1 MGRPSATPTEEQRWR
16 SEGGLG
22 RRLPDLAAALAVSQG
37 LVGERASER
46 RKELS
51 ATKKDRVNHCLT
63 ICENIVAQSL
73 RNSPEFQK
81 LLGIAMELFLLC
93 SDDAESDV
101 RMVADECLNRALM
114 DSNLPRLQLELYKE
128 IKKNGAFRSLR
139 AALWRFAELAHLVR
153 PQKCRPY
160 LVNLLPCLTRT
171 SKRPEESVQETLA
184 AAIPK
189 IMAAFGSFANDNE
202 IKVLLKAF
210 IANLKSSS
218 PTIRRTAASSAVSI
232 CQHSRRTQYFY
243 SWLLNVLLGLLVPVE
258 EEHSALLILGV
269 LLTLRYLVPLLQQQ
283 VKDTSLK
290 GSFGVTQKEM
300 EVSPSTEQ
308 LVQIYEMTLH
318 YTQHQDHN
326 VVTGALE
333 LLQQLL
339 RTPPPELLQALTAA
353 GGIAQLTA
361 ARAESRGRSRSGSIA
376 ELLASV
382 KGELAVELAVELA
395 AASGLSTPGSTSSAA
410 DSGDIITEQPRPQH
424 TLQPD
429 SVELTGCDPTG
440 VAPDRDEE
448 DILSH
453 SASQISAIPSD
464 PALDPNDGTQASSPI
479 SDSSQTTT
487 EGPDSAVTPSDGSEI
502 VLDGA
507 DSQFPGPGEP
517 QDEDDAG
524 AVSGMLPAEAA
535 EALGSSSLALQPARL
550 AEGAGHSR
558 QASDGSAGELAS
570 REETAELADQEN
582 KPCRIKGDIGQATD
596 AGSAPLVHCVRL
608 LSASFLLTGER
619 NVLFMWQVKVCG
631 FDTTAPRFL
640 AALVPDREVRVSVK
654 ALALSCVGAAVALHP
669 ESFFSKLYKVPLDSS
684 EFPEEQYVSD
694 VLSYIDHGDPQ
705 VRGATAVLC
714 GTLVCAILSKSRFQ
728 VADWIAPVR
737 ALTGNAFSLADCI
750 PLLQKTLKDE
760 SSVTCKLAC
769 AAVRHCVMSL
779 CSSSYSELGVQLITD
794 VMTLRNSSYWL
805 VRTELLETLAEI
817 DFRLVSFLEAKAEH
831 LHRGAHHYTGRLRL
845 QERVLGDVVIHLL
858 GDEDPRVRHVAAA
871 SLARLV
877 PKLFYKCDQ
886 GQADP
891 VVAVARDQSSVYLK
905 LLMHETPPPSHF
917 SVSTITRIYRGYNL
931 LPSITDVTME
941 NNLSRVVAAVS
952 HELITSTTRALTLG
966 CCEALCLLSTAFPVC
981 VWSLGWHCGYVSS
994 STSVRRR
1001 GPSVVVKVSFF
1012 CLAQPLSLLGDGL
1025 TELSLCT
1032 GSHVGARERPQTVCS
1047 DFSRDCLARLCRVP
1061 PLSASDEARK
1071 SCTVGMA
1078 TMILTLLSSA
1088 WFPLDLSAHQDAL
1101 ILAGNLLAASAP
1113 RSLRSSWASEDETS
1127 QAAARQEE
1135 VWPALGDRS
1144 LVPMVEQLFSHL
1156 LKVINICAHVL
1167 DDVTPGPATKAALPS
1182 LTNPPSL
1189 SPIRRKGK
1197 EREPGEQTSMPAS
1210 PKKGSEASPGGPAAG
1225 RPSEASGPVAAS
1237 KSSSLGSFCHL
1248 PSYLKLHDVL
1258 KATHANYKVTLDLQN
1273 SSEKFGGFLR
1283 SALDVLSQLLELATL
1298 QDVGKC
1304 VEEILGYLRS
1314 CFSREPTMA
1323 TVCVQ
1328 QVRACCLSAAVAP
1341 RRARALSAAR
1351 PSARLLRLLKTL
1363 FGTNLASQFD
1373 GSSSHPGKSQGRA
1386 QRLGSSS
1393 ARPGLYH
1400 YCFMAPYTH
1409 FTQALADASLR
1420 NMVQAERDHDPS
1432 GWFDVLQK
1440 ASTQLKTNLSGAAK
1454 SRADKNAI
1462 HSHIRLFEPL
1472 VIKALKQYTTTTSA
1486 RLQRQVLDLLAQLVQ
1501 LRVNYCL
1508 LDSDQVF
1515 IGFVLKQFE
1524 YIEVGQFRE
1533 SEAIIPNI
1541 FFFLVLLSYE
1551 RYHSKQIIGIPKV
1564 IQLCDGI
1571 MASGRKAVTHA
1582 IPALQPIVHDL
1593 FVLRGASKA
1602 DAGKELETQK
1612 EVVVSMLLRL
1622 IQYHQVVEMLILVL
1636 QQCHKENEDKWKR
1649 LSRQI
1654 ADIVLPMLA
1663 RQQMHIDSHEAL
1675 GVLNT
1680 LFEILAPSSLRPVD
1694 MLLRSMFVTP
1704 DSMASVSAVQLWV
1717 SGILAIL
1724 RVLISQSTED
1734 IVLSRIQELA
1744 LSPHLVSCPAI
1755 SRLRGGDGSP
1765 GPEEHADGGPGRNLP
1780 EETFSRAAWGAPIP
1794 FKQVPTPEALA
1805 WVIRTLRAV
1814 ALTEHG
1820 LACAPPVMPEG
1831 AHGGCLPAGSACSAR
1846 PRSPLPHH
1854 GPRTP
1859 HPPLP
1864 SLACRFLLQLVG
1876 ILLED
1881 IVTKQLKVELSE
1893 QQHTFYCQELGT
1905 LLMCLIHIFK
1915 SGMFRRITAAAT
1927 RLFTAE
1933 GTDSSFYGLE
1943 SLNARVCSMV
1953 PTHPALVLLWCQIL
1967 LLVSHTDY
1975 RWWAEV
1981 QQTPRRRSLSS
1992 TKSLSPRLSGGQED
2006 ADVASRLGMCSREIV
2021 RRGALILFCDYVCQ
2035 NLHDSEHLTWLVVN
2049 HVQDLISLS
2058 HEPPVQDFIS
2068 AVHRSAA
2075 ASGLFLQAIQS
2086 RCENLA
2092 APTTLKKTLQCLE
2105 GIHLS
2110 QSGAVL
2116 TLYVD
2121 KLLRTPFRVLA
2132 RMVDTLACRR
2142 VEMLLAANLQSS
2154 AAQLPV
2160 EELSRIQE
2168 HLQSSG
2174 LAQRHQRLCSLLDR
2188 LRLATAP
2195 GSRGPSPPLTSHP
2208 LDGDGP
2214 LALETVTPDK
2224 DWYLRLVR
2232 SQCWT
2237 RSDSA
2242 LLEGAE
2248 LLSRLPP
2255 GDMSAFMLDSEF
2267 NLSLLTPCLGLGL
2280 REIACGQ
2287 PSPLFEAARLVTLER
2302 VQGLV
2307 QQLPA
2312 AHRVLQPGL
2321 PAEPTAYWGKLSRL
2335 FGDAVLYRSL
2345 TTLARALAQ
2354 YLLALSK
2361 VPSHLHLP
2369 PDKEKDTVQFVVM
2382 ALEALAWRL
2391 AHEQIP
2397 LSLDL
2402 QAGLDCC
2409 CLALQL
2415 PSLWS
2420 TLSSPALVTQ
2430 ACSLIHCVRFLLE
2443 ALVVQPGD
2451 QLLGPERR
2459 TDAPKAS
2466 RDSRAGLNTQT
2477 PRYLAVAC
2485 GMVAEMVEA
2494 LPSVLALGHQRNSS
2508 VPAFLTPVLRN
2519 IVVSLARLPFV
2530 NSYTRVP
2537 PLVWRLGWSPK
2548 PGGDFGTVFPEI
2560 PVEFLQEKEVLREF
2574 ICRVNTLGWT
2584 SRTQFEETWATLLGV
2599 LVTQPLVMEQEE
2611 SPPEVRPVGRAS
2623 AAPTAAASPLNAGC
2637 CPGAGPVP
2645 GPERAFRSED
2655 TERTQINVLAVQA
2668 ITSLVLSAM
2677 AVPVAGNPAVSCLEQ
2692 QPRNK
2697 PLKALDTRFGRKL
2710 SVIRGIVEQ
2719 EIQAMVSKRENVAS
2733 HHPYQAWD
2741 PVPSLSPATTGAL
2754 ISHDR
2759 LLLQAN
2765 PERELGDMSYQ
2776 LGQPATPL
2784 RGPAFALGQ
2793 VCSAPAP
2800 SDQRVSI
2807 HSVWLGNG
2815 ITPLRE
2821 EEWGEEEEEEADVPA
2836 PASPPTSP
2844 VSSRKHRAGVD
2855 IHSCSQFLLELYS
2868 RWVLP
2873 SGAARRMPVILI
2885 SEVVRSLLVVSDLF
2899 TERSQ
2904 FETMYLTLTELR
2916 RVHPAEDEILLQYLV
2931 PATCKA
2937 AAVLGMDKAVAEP
2950 VSRLLESTLRSSHLP
2965 SKIGALHGALYV
2977 LECDLLDDTAKQ
2989 LVPALSDHLLSSLRA
3004 VAQRLFSTLV
3014 VRSCV
3019 NVHSQ
3024 QHVLVMCAAAFYL
3037 IENYPLDVGP
3047 EFSASVIQM
3056 CGAMLSASEEAT
3068 PSVVYH
3074 CVLRGL
3080 ERLLLSEQLS
3090 RLDAES
3096 LVKLSVDRVNVHSPH
3111 RSMAALGLMLTCM
3124 YTGSPS
3130 VTVLCDFVSGK
3141 EKISPGRASDPSPA
3155 APDSES
3161 VIVAMERVSVLFDR
3175 IRKGF
3180 PCEARVVARILPQFL
3195 DDFFP
3200 PQDVM
3205 NKVIGEFLSSQQPY
3219 PQFMASVVYQVFQT
3233 LHSTGQSSVV
3243 RDWVMLSLSNF
3254 TQRAP
3259 VAMAVWSLSCFF
3271 VSASTGPWVSA
3282 MYPSGPAPVWGRWG
3296 RADFQHWGRS
3306 GRSGG
3311 PSWQPCS
3318 LTPASLPHV
3327 VSRMG
3332 RLEPVDVRLFCLVA
3346 ADFYRHQI
3354 EEELDRRAFQSVFE
3368 VVAAPGNPYHRL
3380 LACLR
3385 NIHKVLPDAPPR
3397 ALCLPAPQRLRA
3409 GWPLSAPSPAGAS
3422 GMAAAE
3428 APGYLASPQAEKH
3441 RRARNWTD
3449 AEMRGLMLVWEE
3461 FFDELKQTKRNAKVY
3476 EKMASKLLEMT
3487 GERRLG
3493 EEIKIKITNMTF
3505 QYRKLKCMT
3514 DSESAP
3520 PDWPYYL
3527 AIDRILAKAPESCD
3541 GKLPDS
3547 QQPGPSTSQTEASL
3561 SPSAK
3566 SAPLYLPYNQC
3577 SYEGRL
3583 QDAGSDSSS
3592 SSLSLK
3598 FRSDERPVKKRKLQ
3612 SCHLRKRKLRLLEA
3626 MLEEQRRLSRA
3637 VEEACRE
3644 ARRVLDQQHLLQV
3657 QSLQLQERMMSL
3669 LEKIIAKSGV

>member
-1 MGRPSATPTEEQRWR
+1 
-16 SEGGLG
+16 
-22 RRLPDLAAALAVSQG
+22 
-37 LVGERASER
+37 
-46 RKELS
+46 
-51 ATKKDRVNHCLT
+51 
-63 ICENIVAQSL
+63 
-73 RNSPEFQK
+73 
-81 LLGIAMELFLLC
+81 MELFLLC

-101 RMVADECLNRALM
+101 RMVADECLNKVIKALM

-128 IKKNGAFRSLR
+128 IKKNGAPRSLR

-184 AAIPK
+184 TAIPK
-189 IMAAFGSFANDNE
+189 IMASFGNFANDNE

-218 PTIRRTAASSAVSI
+218 PTIRRTAAGSAVSI

-243 SWLLNVLLGLLVPVE
+243 TWLLNVLLGLLVPVE
-258 EEHSALLILGV
+258 DEHSTLLILGV

-290 GSFGVTQKEM
+290 GSFGVTRKEM

-308 LVQIYEMTLH
+308 LVQVYELTLR

-333 LLQQLL
+333 LLQQLF
-339 RTPPPELLQALTAA
+339 RTPPPELLQALTTA
-353 GGIAQLTA
+353 GGLGRLA
-361 ARAESRGRSRSGSIA
+361 AAKDEPSCRSRSGSIV
-376 ELLASV
+376 ELIAGGGSSCSPVLSRKQKGKVLLGEAAALEEDSESRSDSSSPAFAASV
-382 KGELAVELAVELA
+382 KGEIGGELA
-395 AASGLSTPGSTSSAA
+395 ASSGVSTPGSASSAA
-410 DSGDIITEQPRPQH
+410 DSAGHDIITEQPRSQH

-429 SVELTGCDPTG
+429 SVDLTGCDLTSAATDG
-440 VAPDRDEE
+440 DEE

-453 SASQISAIPSD
+453 SSSQISAVPSD
-464 PALDPNDGTQASSPI
+464 PAMDLNDGTQASSPI

-487 EGPDSAVTPSDGSEI
+487 EGPDSAVTPSDSSEI
-502 VLDGA
+502 VLDGP
-507 DSQFPGPGEP
+507 DGQYSGMQIGQPRDEGEEAAGLLP
-517 QDEDDAG
+517 DEDVDAFTDS
-524 AVSGMLPAEAA
+524 AV
-535 EALGSSSLALQPARL
+535 ALQQAHLLERL
-550 AEGAGHSR
+550 GHSR
-558 QASDGSAGELAS
+558 QPSDSSIDKFVS
-570 REETAELADQEN
+570 RDEATEPGDQEN
-582 KPCRIKGDIGQATD
+582 KPCRIKGDIGRSAD
-596 AGSAPLVHCVRL
+596 DDSAPLIHCVRL
-608 LSASFLLTGER
+608 LSASFLLTGEK
-619 NVLFMWQVKVCG
+619 N
-631 FDTTAPRFL
+631 
-640 AALVPDREVRVSVK
+640 ALVPDRDVRVSVK

-669 ESFFSKLYKVPLDSS
+669 ESFFSKLYKVPL
-684 EFPEEQYVSD
+684 ETTEYPEEQYVSD
-694 VLSYIDHGDPQ
+694 VLNYIDHGDPQ
-705 VRGATAVLC
+705 VRGATAILC
-714 GTLVCAILSKSRFQ
+714 GTLVYSILSRSRFHVGDW
-728 VADWIAPVR
+728 VATVR
-737 ALTGNAFSLADCI
+737 TLTGNTFSLVDCI

-769 AAVRHCVMSL
+769 TAVRHCVMSL
-779 CSSSYSELGVQLITD
+779 CSSSYSEFGLQLITD
-794 VMTLRNSSYWL
+794 VLTLRNSSYWL

-817 DFRLVSFLEAKAEH
+817 DFRLVSFLEAKAENI
-831 LHRGAHHYTGRLRL
+831 HRGAHHYTGRLKL
-845 QERVLGDVVIHLL
+845 QERVLNNVVIYLL

-871 SLARLV
+871 SL
-877 PKLFYKCDQ
+877 
-886 GQADP
+886 
-891 VVAVARDQSSVYLK
+891 
-905 LLMHETPPPSHF
+905 M
-917 SVSTITRIYRGYNL
+917 RIYRGYNL

-941 NNLSRVVAAVS
+941 NNLSRVIAAVS
-952 HELITSTTRALTLG
+952 HELITSTTRALTFG

-981 VWSLGWHCGYVSS
+981 VWSLGWHCG
-994 STSVRRR
+994 
-1001 GPSVVVKVSFF
+1001 
-1012 CLAQPLSLLGDGL
+1012 
-1025 TELSLCT
+1025 
-1032 GSHVGARERPQTVCS
+1032 
-1047 DFSRDCLARLCRVP
+1047 VP

-1113 RSLRSSWASEDETS
+1113 KSLRSSWTSEEEANP
-1127 QAAARQEE
+1127 AATKQEE
-1135 VWPALGDRS
+1135 IWPALGDRT

-1167 DDVTPGPATKAALPS
+1167 DDVAPGPAIKAALPS

-1197 EREPGEQTSMPAS
+1197 EKEPGEQASVPLS
-1210 PKKGSEASPGGPAAG
+1210 PKKGNEASPAS
-1225 RPSEASGPVAAS
+1225 RQSDTSGPVPAN
-1237 KSSSLGSFCHL
+1237 KSSSLGSFYHL

-1273 SSEKFGGFLR
+1273 STEKFGGFLR
-1283 SALDVLSQLLELATL
+1283 SALDVLSQILELATL
-1298 QDVGKC
+1298 QDIGKC
-1304 VEEILGYLRS
+1304 VEEILGYLKS
-1314 CFSREPTMA
+1314 CFSREPMMA

-1328 QVRACCLSAAVAP
+1328 Q
-1341 RRARALSAAR
+1341 
-1351 PSARLLRLLKTL
+1351 LLKTL

-1373 GSSSHPGKSQGRA
+1373 GLSSNPSKSQGRA

-1393 ARPGLYH
+1393 VRPGLYH

-1420 NMVQAERDHDPS
+1420 NMVQAEQDHDTS

-1440 ASTQLKTNLSGAAK
+1440 VSTQLKTNLTSVTK
-1454 SRADKNAI
+1454 NRADKNAI
-1462 HSHIRLFEPL
+1462 HNHIRLFEPL
-1472 VIKALKQYTTTTSA
+1472 VIKALKQYTTTTSVQ
-1486 RLQRQVLDLLAQLVQ
+1486 LQKQVLDLLAQLVQ

-1551 RYHSKQIIGIPKV
+1551 RYHSKQIIGIPKI

-1593 FVLRGASKA
+1593 FVLRGTNKA

-1622 IQYHQVVEMLILVL
+1622 IQYHQVLEMFILVL

-1654 ADIVLPMLA
+1654 ADIILPMLA
-1663 RQQMHIDSHEAL
+1663 KQQMHIDSHEAL

-1704 DSMASVSAVQLWV
+1704 DTMASVSTVQLWI

-1734 IVLSRIQELA
+1734 IVLSRIQELSF
-1744 LSPHLVSCPAI
+1744 SPYLISCPI
-1755 SRLRGGDGSP
+1755 INRLRDGDSNST
-1765 GPEEHADGGPGRNLP
+1765 PEEQGEGRQVKNLP
-1780 EETFSRAAWGAPIP
+1780 EETFS
-1794 FKQVPTPEALA
+1794 
-1805 WVIRTLRAV
+1805 
-1814 ALTEHG
+1814 
-1820 LACAPPVMPEG
+1820 
-1831 AHGGCLPAGSACSAR
+1831 
-1846 PRSPLPHH
+1846 
-1854 GPRTP
+1854 
-1859 HPPLP
+1859 
-1864 SLACRFLLQLVG
+1864 RFLLQLVG

-1881 IVTKQLKVELSE
+1881 IVTKQLKVEMSE

-1915 SGMFRRITAAAT
+1915 SGMFRRITAAAS
-1927 RLFTAE
+1927 RLFTAD
-1933 GTDSSFYGLE
+1933 GADSSFYGLE
-1943 SLNARVCSMV
+1943 SLNARVRSMV

-1981 QQTPRRRSLSS
+1981 QQTPKRRSLSS
-1992 TKSLSPRLSGGQED
+1992 TKSLCPQMSGEEED
-2006 ADVASRLGMCSREIV
+2006 SDLAAKLGMCNREIV

-2035 NLHDSEHLTWLVVN
+2035 NLHDSEHLAWLLVN
-2049 HVQDLISLS
+2049 HVQDLIGLS

-2068 AVHRSAA
+2068 AVHRNSA
-2075 ASGLFLQAIQS
+2075 ASGLFIQAIQS
-2086 RCENLA
+2086 RCENLS
-2092 APTTLKKTLQCLE
+2092 T
-2105 GIHLS
+2105 S
-2110 QSGAVL
+2110 N
-2116 TLYVD
+2116 
-2121 KLLRTPFRVLA
+2121 
-2132 RMVDTLACRR
+2132 M
-2142 VEMLLAANLQSS
+2142 
-2154 AAQLPV
+2154 AQLPV
-2160 EELSRIQE
+2160 EELNRIQE
-2168 HLQSSG
+2168 YLQNSG
-2174 LAQRHQRLCSLLDR
+2174 LAQRHQRLYSLLDR

-2195 GSRGPSPPLTSHP
+2195 GSCGPSPPVTSHP

-2214 LALETVTPDK
+2214 LALETVNPDK
-2224 DWYLRLVR
+2224 DWYIRLVK

-2248 LLSRLPP
+2248 LVNRLPP
-2255 GDMSAFMLDSEF
+2255 GDMSAFMMNSEF
-2267 NLSLLTPCLGLGL
+2267 NLSLLAPCLGLGM
-2280 REIACGQ
+2280 REISGGQ
-2287 PSPLFEAARLVTLER
+2287 KSPLFEAARVVTLDR
-2302 VQGLV
+2302 VTSMV

-2312 AHRVLQPGL
+2312 VHQVFQPFL
-2321 PAEPTAYWGKLSRL
+2321 PVEPSTYWGKVNDL

-2354 YLLALSK
+2354 YLLVFSK
-2361 VPSHLHLP
+2361 LPSHLHLP
-2369 PDKEKDTVQFVVM
+2369 PEKEKDTVKFVVM
-2382 ALEALAWRL
+2382 TLEALSWHL
-2391 AHEQIP
+2391 MHEQIP

-2415 PSLWS
+2415 PGLWS
-2420 TLSSPALVTQ
+2420 VLSSPEMVTH

-2443 ALVVQPGD
+2443 AIVVQPGD
-2451 QLLGPERR
+2451 QLLSPERR
-2459 TDAPKAS
+2459 TNTPKAA
-2466 RDSRAGLNTQT
+2466 REDEVDSNTLNPKYIT
-2477 PRYLAVAC
+2477 AAC
-2485 GMVAEMVEA
+2485 GMVAEMVES
-2494 LPSVLALGHQRNSS
+2494 LPSVLALGHKRNSS
-2508 VPAFLTPVLRN
+2508 TPAFLTSVLKN
-2519 IVVSLARLPFV
+2519 IIISLARLPLV

-2537 PLVWRLGWSPK
+2537 PLVWKLGWAPK
-2548 PGGDFGTVFPEI
+2548 PGGDFGTAFPEI
-2560 PVEFLQEKEVLREF
+2560 PVEFLQEKEVFKEF
-2574 ICRVNTLGWT
+2574 IYRINALGWT

-2611 SPPEVRPVGRAS
+2611 SPPE
-2623 AAPTAAASPLNAGC
+2623 
-2637 CPGAGPVP
+2637 
-2645 GPERAFRSED
+2645 ED

-2677 AVPVAGNPAVSCLEQ
+2677 TVPVAGNPAVSCLEQ

-2710 SVIRGIVEQ
+2710 SIIRGIVEQ
-2719 EIQAMVSKRENVAS
+2719 EIQAMVSKRENIAT
-2733 HHPYQAWD
+2733 HHLYQAWD

-2754 ISHDR
+2754 ISHDK
-2759 LLLQAN
+2759 LLLQIN
-2765 PERELGDMSYQ
+2765 PERELGNMSYK
-2776 LGQPATPL
+2776 LGQ
-2784 RGPAFALGQ
+2784 
-2793 VCSAPAP
+2793 
-2800 SDQRVSI
+2800 VSI
-2807 HSVWLGNG
+2807 HSVWLGNS

-2821 EEWGEEEEEEADVPA
+2821 EEWDEEEEEEADVPA
-2836 PASPPTSP
+2836 PSSAPTSP
-2844 VSSRKHRAGVD
+2844 VNSRKHRAGVD

-2868 RWVLP
+2868 RWILP
-2873 SGAARRMPVILI
+2873 SSSARRTPIILI

-2904 FETMYLTLTELR
+2904 FEMMYLTLTELR
-2916 RVHPAEDEILLQYLV
+2916 RVHPSEDEILVQYLV

-2965 SKIGALHGALYV
+2965 SKIGALHGVLYV

-2989 LVPALSDHLLSSLRA
+2989 LIPVISDYLLSNLKG
-3004 VAQRLFSTLV
+3004 VAH
-3014 VRSCV
+3014 CV
-3019 NVHSQ
+3019 NIHSQ
-3024 QHVLVMCAAAFYL
+3024 QHVLVMCATAFYL

-3047 EFSASVIQM
+3047 EFSASIIQM
-3056 CGAMLSASEEAT
+3056 CGVMLSGSEEST
-3068 PSVVYH
+3068 PSIIYH

-3111 RSMAALGLMLTCM
+3111 RAMAALGLMLTCM
-3124 YTGSPS
+3124 YTG
-3130 VTVLCDFVSGK
+3130 K
-3141 EKISPGRASDPSPA
+3141 EKISPGRTSDPSPA

-3205 NKVIGEFLSSQQPY
+3205 NKVIGEFLSNQQPY
-3219 PQFMASVVYQVFQT
+3219 PQFMATVVYKVFQT
-3233 LHSTGQSSVV
+3233 LHSTGQSSMV

-3271 VSASTGPWVSA
+3271 VSASTSPWVSA
-3282 MYPSGPAPVWGRWG
+3282 V
-3296 RADFQHWGRS
+3296 
-3306 GRSGG
+3306 
-3311 PSWQPCS
+3311 
-3318 LTPASLPHV
+3318 LPHV
-3327 VSRMG
+3327 ISRMG
-3332 RLEPVDVRLFCLVA
+3332 KLEQVDVNLFCLVA
-3346 ADFYRHQI
+3346 TDFYRHQI

-3368 VVAAPGNPYHRL
+3368 VVAAPGNPYHQL
-3380 LACLR
+3380 LTCLR
-3385 NIHKVLPDAPPR
+3385 NVHKV
-3397 ALCLPAPQRLRA
+3397 
-3409 GWPLSAPSPAGAS
+3409 
-3422 GMAAAE
+3422 
-3428 APGYLASPQAEKH
+3428 
-3441 RRARNWTD
+3441 
-3449 AEMRGLMLVWEE
+3449 
-3461 FFDELKQTKRNAKVY
+3461 
-3476 EKMASKLLEMT
+3476 
-3487 GERRLG
+3487 
-3493 EEIKIKITNMTF
+3493 
-3505 QYRKLKCMT
+3505 
-3514 DSESAP
+3514 
-3520 PDWPYYL
+3520 
-3527 AIDRILAKAPESCD
+3527 
-3541 GKLPDS
+3541 
-3547 QQPGPSTSQTEASL
+3547 ST
-3561 SPSAK
+3561 
-3566 SAPLYLPYNQC
+3566 C
-3577 SYEGRL
+3577 
-3583 QDAGSDSSS
+3583 
-3592 SSLSLK
+3592 
-3598 FRSDERPVKKRKLQ
+3598 
-3612 SCHLRKRKLRLLEA
+3612 
-3626 MLEEQRRLSRA
+3626 
-3637 VEEACRE
+3637 
-3644 ARRVLDQQHLLQV
+3644 
-3657 QSLQLQERMMSL
+3657 
-3669 LEKIIAKSGV
+3669 

>member
-1 MGRPSATPTEEQRWR
+1 PMPFCCPTPPPWPLEITDHFPF
-16 SEGGLG
+16 LK
-22 RRLPDLAAALAVSQG
+22 
-37 LVGERASER
+37 
-46 RKELS
+46 KELS

-101 RMVADECLNRALM
+101 RMVADECLNKVIKALM

-128 IKKNGAFRSLR
+128 IKKNGAPRSLR

-189 IMAAFGSFANDNE
+189 IMASFGNFANDNE

-218 PTIRRTAASSAVSI
+218 PTIRRTAAGSAVSI

-243 SWLLNVLLGLLVPVE
+243 TWLLNVLLGLLVPVE
-258 EEHSALLILGV
+258 DEHSTLLILGV

-290 GSFGVTQKEM
+290 GSFGVTRKEM

-308 LVQIYEMTLH
+308 LVQVYELTLH

-333 LLQQLL
+333 LLQQLF
-339 RTPPPELLQALTAA
+339 RTPPPELLQALTTA
-353 GGIAQLTA
+353 GGLGRLA
-361 ARAESRGRSRSGSIA
+361 AAKDEPSCRSRSGSIV
-376 ELLASV
+376 ELIGNKLKGLSCHHFLGKVLLGEAAALEEDSESRSDSSSPAFAASV
-382 KGELAVELAVELA
+382 KGEIGGELA
-395 AASGLSTPGSTSSAA
+395 ASSGVSTPGSASSAA
-410 DSGDIITEQPRPQH
+410 DSAGHDIITEQPRSQH

-429 SVELTGCDPTG
+429 SVDLTGCDLTSAATDG
-440 VAPDRDEE
+440 VEE

-453 SASQISAIPSD
+453 SSSQISAVPSD
-464 PALDPNDGTQASSPI
+464 PAMDLNDGTQASSPI

-487 EGPDSAVTPSDGSEI
+487 EGPDSAVTPSDSSEI
-502 VLDGA
+502 VLDGP
-507 DSQFPGPGEP
+507 DGQYSGMQIGQPRDEGEEAAGLLP
-517 QDEDDAG
+517 DEDVDAFTDS
-524 AVSGMLPAEAA
+524 AV
-535 EALGSSSLALQPARL
+535 ALQQAHLLERL
-550 AEGAGHSR
+550 GHSR
-558 QASDGSAGELAS
+558 QPSDSSIDKFVS
-570 REETAELADQEN
+570 RDEATEPGDQEN
-582 KPCRIKGDIGQATD
+582 KPCRIKGDIGRSAD
-596 AGSAPLVHCVRL
+596 DDSAPLVHCVRL
-608 LSASFLLTGER
+608 LSASFLLTGEK
-619 NVLFMWQVKVCG
+619 N
-631 FDTTAPRFL
+631 
-640 AALVPDREVRVSVK
+640 ALVPDRDVRVSVK

-669 ESFFSKLYKVPLDSS
+669 ESFFSKLYKVPL
-684 EFPEEQYVSD
+684 ETTEYPEEQYVSD
-694 VLSYIDHGDPQ
+694 VLNYIDHGDPQ
-705 VRGATAVLC
+705 VRGATAILC
-714 GTLVCAILSKSRFQ
+714 GTLVYSILSRSRFHVGDW
-728 VADWIAPVR
+728 VATVR
-737 ALTGNAFSLADCI
+737 TLTGNTFSLVDCI

-769 AAVRHCVMSL
+769 TAVRHCVMSL
-779 CSSSYSELGVQLITD
+779 CSSSYSEFGLQLITD
-794 VMTLRNSSYWL
+794 VLTLRNSSYWL

-817 DFRLVSFLEAKAEH
+817 DFRLVSFLEAKAENI
-831 LHRGAHHYTGRLRL
+831 HRGAHHYTGRLKL
-845 QERVLGDVVIHLL
+845 QERVLNNVVIYLL

-871 SLARLV
+871 SLMRLV

-905 LLMHETPPPSHF
+905 LLMHETQPPSHF

-941 NNLSRVVAAVS
+941 NNLSRVIAAVS
-952 HELITSTTRALTLG
+952 HELITSTTRALTFG

-981 VWSLGWHCGYVSS
+981 VWSLGWHCG
-994 STSVRRR
+994 
-1001 GPSVVVKVSFF
+1001 
-1012 CLAQPLSLLGDGL
+1012 
-1025 TELSLCT
+1025 
-1032 GSHVGARERPQTVCS
+1032 
-1047 DFSRDCLARLCRVP
+1047 VP

-1113 RSLRSSWASEDETS
+1113 KSLRSSWTSEEEANP
-1127 QAAARQEE
+1127 AATKQEE
-1135 VWPALGDRS
+1135 IWPALGDRT

-1167 DDVTPGPATKAALPS
+1167 DDVAPGPAIKAALPS

-1197 EREPGEQTSMPAS
+1197 EKEPGEQASVPLS
-1210 PKKGSEASPGGPAAG
+1210 PKKGNEASPAS
-1225 RPSEASGPVAAS
+1225 RQSDTSGPVPAN
-1237 KSSSLGSFCHL
+1237 KSSSLGSFYHL

-1273 SSEKFGGFLR
+1273 STEKFGGFLR
-1283 SALDVLSQLLELATL
+1283 SALDVLSQILELATL
-1298 QDVGKC
+1298 QDIGKC
-1304 VEEILGYLRS
+1304 VEEILGYLKS
-1314 CFSREPTMA
+1314 CFSREPMMA

-1328 QVRACCLSAAVAP
+1328 Q
-1341 RRARALSAAR
+1341 
-1351 PSARLLRLLKTL
+1351 LLKTL

-1373 GSSSHPGKSQGRA
+1373 GLSSNPSKSQGRA

-1393 ARPGLYH
+1393 VRPGLYH

-1420 NMVQAERDHDPS
+1420 NMVQAEQDHDTS

-1440 ASTQLKTNLSGAAK
+1440 VSTQLKTNLTSVTK
-1454 SRADKNAI
+1454 NRADKNAI
-1462 HSHIRLFEPL
+1462 HNHIRLFEPL
-1472 VIKALKQYTTTTSA
+1472 VIKALKQYTTTTSVQ
-1486 RLQRQVLDLLAQLVQ
+1486 LQKQVLDLLAQLVQ

-1551 RYHSKQIIGIPKV
+1551 RYHSKQIIGIPKI

-1571 MASGRKAVTHA
+1571 MASGRKAVTHVT
-1582 IPALQPIVHDL
+1582 PASPHVHNLQDGACGDGRETRPGAFMTVPLHSL
-1593 FVLRGASKA
+1593 QVL
-1602 DAGKELETQK
+1602 
-1612 EVVVSMLLRL
+1612 
-1622 IQYHQVVEMLILVL
+1622 EMFILVL

-1654 ADIVLPMLA
+1654 ADIILPMLA
-1663 RQQMHIDSHEAL
+1663 KQQMHIDSHEAL

-1704 DSMASVSAVQLWV
+1704 DTMASVSTVQLWI

-1734 IVLSRIQELA
+1734 IVLSRIQELSF
-1744 LSPHLVSCPAI
+1744 SPYLISCPI
-1755 SRLRGGDGSP
+1755 INRLRDGDSNST
-1765 GPEEHADGGPGRNLP
+1765 PEEQGEGRQVKNLP
-1780 EETFSRAAWGAPIP
+1780 EETFS
-1794 FKQVPTPEALA
+1794 
-1805 WVIRTLRAV
+1805 
-1814 ALTEHG
+1814 
-1820 LACAPPVMPEG
+1820 
-1831 AHGGCLPAGSACSAR
+1831 
-1846 PRSPLPHH
+1846 
-1854 GPRTP
+1854 
-1859 HPPLP
+1859 
-1864 SLACRFLLQLVG
+1864 RFLLQLVG

-1881 IVTKQLKVELSE
+1881 IVTKQLKVEMSE

-1915 SGMFRRITAAAT
+1915 SGMFRRITAAAS
-1927 RLFTAE
+1927 RLFTAD
-1933 GTDSSFYGLE
+1933 GADSSFYGLE
-1943 SLNARVCSMV
+1943 SLNARVRSMV

-1981 QQTPRRRSLSS
+1981 QQTPKRRSLSS
-1992 TKSLSPRLSGGQED
+1992 TKSLCPQMSGEEED
-2006 ADVASRLGMCSREIV
+2006 SDLAAKLGMCNREIV

-2035 NLHDSEHLTWLVVN
+2035 NLHDSEHLTWLIVN

-2068 AVHRSAA
+2068 AVHRNSA
-2075 ASGLFLQAIQS
+2075 ASGLFIQAIQS
-2086 RCENLA
+2086 RCENLST
-2092 APTTLKKTLQCLE
+2092 PTTLKKTLQCLE

-2116 TLYVD
+2116 MLYVD
-2121 KLLRTPFRVLA
+2121 KLLCTPLRVLA

-2142 VEMLLAANLQSS
+2142 VEMLLAANLQSNM
-2154 AAQLPV
+2154 AQLPV
-2160 EELSRIQE
+2160 EELNRIQE
-2168 HLQSSG
+2168 YLQNSG
-2174 LAQRHQRLCSLLDR
+2174 LAQRHQRLYSLLDR

-2195 GSRGPSPPLTSHP
+2195 GSCGPSPPVTSHP

-2214 LALETVTPDK
+2214 LALETVNPDK
-2224 DWYLRLVR
+2224 DWYIRLVK

-2248 LLSRLPP
+2248 LVNRLPP
-2255 GDMSAFMLDSEF
+2255 GDMSAFMMNSEF
-2267 NLSLLTPCLGLGL
+2267 NLSLLAPCLGLGM
-2280 REIACGQ
+2280 REISGGQ
-2287 PSPLFEAARLVTLER
+2287 KSPLFEAARVVTLDR
-2302 VQGLV
+2302 VTSMV
-2307 QQLPA
+2307 QQLPPV
-2312 AHRVLQPGL
+2312 HQVFQPFL
-2321 PAEPTAYWGKLSRL
+2321 PVEPSTYWGKVNDL

-2354 YLLALSK
+2354 YLLVFSK
-2361 VPSHLHLP
+2361 LPSHLHLP
-2369 PDKEKDTVQFVVM
+2369 PEKEKDTVKFVVM
-2382 ALEALAWRL
+2382 TLEALSWHL
-2391 AHEQIP
+2391 MHEQIP

-2415 PSLWS
+2415 PGLWS
-2420 TLSSPALVTQ
+2420 VLSSPEMVTH

-2443 ALVVQPGD
+2443 AIVVQPGD
-2451 QLLGPERR
+2451 QLLSPERR
-2459 TDAPKAS
+2459 TNTPKAA
-2466 RDSRAGLNTQT
+2466 REDEVDSNTLNPKYIT
-2477 PRYLAVAC
+2477 AAC
-2485 GMVAEMVEA
+2485 GMVAEMVES
-2494 LPSVLALGHQRNSS
+2494 LPSVLALGHKRNSNT
-2508 VPAFLTPVLRN
+2508 PAFLTSVLKN
-2519 IVVSLARLPFV
+2519 IIISLARLPLV

-2537 PLVWRLGWSPK
+2537 PLVWKLGWAPK
-2548 PGGDFGTVFPEI
+2548 PGGDFGTAFPEI
-2560 PVEFLQEKEVLREF
+2560 PVEFLQEKEVFKEF
-2574 ICRVNTLGWT
+2574 IYRINALGWT

-2611 SPPEVRPVGRAS
+2611 SPPE
-2623 AAPTAAASPLNAGC
+2623 
-2637 CPGAGPVP
+2637 
-2645 GPERAFRSED
+2645 ED

-2677 AVPVAGNPAVSCLEQ
+2677 TVPVAGNPAVSCLEQ

-2710 SVIRGIVEQ
+2710 SIIRGIVEQ
-2719 EIQAMVSKRENVAS
+2719 EIQAMVSKRENIAT
-2733 HHPYQAWD
+2733 HHLYQAWD

-2754 ISHDR
+2754 ISHDK
-2759 LLLQAN
+2759 LLLQIN
-2765 PERELGDMSYQ
+2765 PERELGNMSYK
-2776 LGQPATPL
+2776 LGQ
-2784 RGPAFALGQ
+2784 
-2793 VCSAPAP
+2793 
-2800 SDQRVSI
+2800 VSI
-2807 HSVWLGNG
+2807 HSVWLGNS

-2821 EEWGEEEEEEADVPA
+2821 EEWDEEEEEEADVPA
-2836 PASPPTSP
+2836 PSSAPTSP
-2844 VSSRKHRAGVD
+2844 VNSRKHRAGVD

-2868 RWVLP
+2868 RWILP
-2873 SGAARRMPVILI
+2873 SSSARRTPIILI

-2904 FETMYLTLTELR
+2904 FEMMYLTLTELR
-2916 RVHPAEDEILLQYLV
+2916 RVHPSEDEILVQYLV

-2965 SKIGALHGALYV
+2965 SKIGALHGVLYV

-2989 LVPALSDHLLSSLRA
+2989 LIPVISDYLLSNLKG
-3004 VAQRLFSTLV
+3004 VAH
-3014 VRSCV
+3014 CV
-3019 NVHSQ
+3019 NIHSQ
-3024 QHVLVMCAAAFYL
+3024 QHVLVMCATAFYL

-3047 EFSASVIQM
+3047 EFSASIIQM
-3056 CGAMLSASEEAT
+3056 CGVMLSGSEEST
-3068 PSVVYH
+3068 PSIIYH

-3111 RSMAALGLMLTCM
+3111 RAMAALGLMLTCM
-3124 YTGSPS
+3124 YTG
-3130 VTVLCDFVSGK
+3130 K
-3141 EKISPGRASDPSPA
+3141 EKISPGRTSDPSPA

-3205 NKVIGEFLSSQQPY
+3205 NKVIGEFLSNQQPY
-3219 PQFMASVVYQVFQT
+3219 PQFMATVVYKVFQT
-3233 LHSTGQSSVV
+3233 LHSTGQSSMV

-3254 TQRAP
+3254 TQRTP

-3271 VSASTGPWVSA
+3271 VSASTSPWVSA
-3282 MYPSGPAPVWGRWG
+3282 V
-3296 RADFQHWGRS
+3296 
-3306 GRSGG
+3306 
-3311 PSWQPCS
+3311 
-3318 LTPASLPHV
+3318 LPHV
-3327 VSRMG
+3327 ISRMG
-3332 RLEPVDVRLFCLVA
+3332 KLEQVDVNLFCLVA
-3346 ADFYRHQI
+3346 TDFYRHQI

-3368 VVAAPGNPYHRL
+3368 VVAAPGNPYHQL
-3380 LACLR
+3380 LTCLR
-3385 NIHKVLPDAPPR
+3385 NVHKV
-3397 ALCLPAPQRLRA
+3397 
-3409 GWPLSAPSPAGAS
+3409 
-3422 GMAAAE
+3422 
-3428 APGYLASPQAEKH
+3428 
-3441 RRARNWTD
+3441 
-3449 AEMRGLMLVWEE
+3449 
-3461 FFDELKQTKRNAKVY
+3461 
-3476 EKMASKLLEMT
+3476 
-3487 GERRLG
+3487 
-3493 EEIKIKITNMTF
+3493 
-3505 QYRKLKCMT
+3505 
-3514 DSESAP
+3514 
-3520 PDWPYYL
+3520 
-3527 AIDRILAKAPESCD
+3527 
-3541 GKLPDS
+3541 
-3547 QQPGPSTSQTEASL
+3547 ST
-3561 SPSAK
+3561 
-3566 SAPLYLPYNQC
+3566 C
-3577 SYEGRL
+3577 
-3583 QDAGSDSSS
+3583 
-3592 SSLSLK
+3592 
-3598 FRSDERPVKKRKLQ
+3598 
-3612 SCHLRKRKLRLLEA
+3612 
-3626 MLEEQRRLSRA
+3626 
-3637 VEEACRE
+3637 
-3644 ARRVLDQQHLLQV
+3644 
-3657 QSLQLQERMMSL
+3657 
-3669 LEKIIAKSGV
+3669 